1 MQIMKKI
8 VSLGLILQAVLYILP
23 FAYTQ
28 YGLSAQAA
36 LSQDSSS
43 AVADFPPITAV
54 ATADASAA
62 DVPADAILSDTAS
75 SDVTISVLVDGEVQ
89 TMPLE
94 TYVMGVVAAEI
105 SPTFPPEA
113 LRAQAVAARTY
124 AVYKLRSGSPPPEQH
139 HGAVMCDDFHH
150 CTAYMP
156 LATEAAAQW
165 GEHAETYVD
174 AITQAV
180 QDTAG
185 EILTVNGSPIVSVFC
200 CASGAKTESALD
212 VWGSDIRYLQ
222 SVVSPGGDACAKYNA
237 EVTLPLDSFRQKI
250 ADTYPAADLSD
261 TPAHWFKNSVRSAAG
276 GIKTVELGGVKVEGT
291 DLRTLFDLNSTNFT
305 LTFSQD
311 NITFHTVGYGHGVGM
326 SQYGAKYMAE
336 HGSTYTEILAHYYT
350 DATLTHL

>member
-8 VSLGLILQAVLYILP
+8 LSLGLILQAVLYILP
-23 FAYTQ
+23 FAYTH

-36 LSQDSSS
+36 LSQDST
-43 AVADFPPITAV
+43 AVNADFPPVTAA
-54 ATADASAA
+54 ATAEASAEEVSA
-62 DVPADAILSDTAS
+62 MLSDTTDAE
-75 SDVTISVLVDGEVQ
+75 VTISVLVDGEVQ

-124 AVYKLRSGSPPPEQH
+124 AIYKLRSSSPPPEQH

-165 GEHAETYVD
+165 GEHAQTYVD

-200 CASGAKTESALD
+200 CASSAKTEAALD
-212 VWGSDIRYLQ
+212 VWGSEISYLQ

-237 EVTLPLDSFRQKI
+237 EVTLALDDFRQKI
-250 ADTYPAADLSD
+250 AETFPAADLSSA
-261 TPAHWFKNSVRSAAG
+261 PENWFKNSVRSTAG
-276 GIKTVELGGVKVEGT
+276 GIKTVALGGVKVEGT

-311 NITFHTVGYGHGVGM
+311 SITFHTVGYGHGVGM

-336 HGSTYTEILAHYYT
+336 HGSSYQEILAHYYAGT
-350 DATLTHL
+350 TLTHL